1 MENILELIL
10 DCKNKNLNET
20 QIKLFENQI
29 NSFALTARQSINNEH
44 YTLFLNTLGY
54 AYRLKDSAQRL
65 YYTFNEAV
73 SAVDI
78 ATLTKDVKS
87 LDTYMCIYSM
97 VLDICILDYLKKEV
111 PLDEIEKAI
120 SIYKELEKEK
130 SKENKKYH
138 AYQY

>member
-1 MENILELIL
+1 MENILELLL
-10 DCKNKNLNET
+10 DCKNKNLEET

-29 NSFALTARQSINNEH
+29 NSFAATARQSINKEN

-54 AYRLKDSAQRL
+54 AYRLNDSAQRL

-78 ATLTKDVKS
+78 ATLTNDAKS
-87 LDTYMCIYSM
+87 LDTYTCIYSL

-120 SIYKELEKEK
+120 STYKELEKEK